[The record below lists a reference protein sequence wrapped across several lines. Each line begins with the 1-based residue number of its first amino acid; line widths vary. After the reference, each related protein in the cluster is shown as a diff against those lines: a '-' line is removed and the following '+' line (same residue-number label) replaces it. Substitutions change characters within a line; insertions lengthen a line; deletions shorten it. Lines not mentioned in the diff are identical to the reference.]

1 MSAIIGRKIGM
12 TQLYSEDGR
21 VVPVTVLEAGPCP
34 VVGRRT
40 SGKDGYEAL
49 QIAFGQIREKRLGR
63 PVLGQ
68 FKKAGV
74 PIRRIV
80 REVPP
85 MDGLE
90 VGAEVKVDRFGIGS
104 LVDVTGISKG
114 RGFAGV
120 VRRHHFSGG
129 DNAHGCKTKKQPGS
143 IGASAYPSRV
153 IKGKKLPGQ
162 MGNKRVT
169 VKNLKVVGVDAQDNL
184 IWVRGAVPGCTN
196 GFVMIKSVPAA
207 LKKGGRS

>member
-12 TQLYSEDGR
+12 THLYSEDGR

-34 VVGRRT
+34 VIGRRT
-40 SGKDGYEAL
+40 TDKHGYDAL
-49 QIAFGQIREKRLGR
+49 QLAFGQVRDKRVAR

-68 FKKAGV
+68 FRKVGA
-74 PIRRIV
+74 PTRRII
-80 REVPP
+80 REVPM
-85 MDGLE
+85 MDGLD
-90 VGAEVKVDRFGIGS
+90 VGAEVKVDRFDVGS

-153 IKGKKLPGQ
+153 IKGKRLPGQ

-169 VKNLKVVGVDAQDNL
+169 VKNLKVIGFDVQDNL
-184 IWVRGAVPGCTN
+184 IWVKGAVPGATN
-196 GFVMIKSVPAA
+196 GYVLIKTVPGSPGKA
-207 LKKGGRS
+207 GQ